1 MRDFD
6 VMWEAAGG
14 RVSGAVDRCAAVAVL
29 GDDPAATGA
38 VALGVARAHAM
49 SRRVF
54 LLDLLGDG
62 QGLTAGDTDALEA
75 PGVSDM
81 VHYGVSLGR
90 AARAH
95 RETPNLFLVPG
106 GAESPLSDDVLTHR
120 WWEVTTDQVRR
131 ADALVL
137 VAAPSMVPAIGSM
150 VRHMDGMLLVG
161 EAHAPAPGVRV
172 LAEVRA
178 AATMRSPVASGRVIA
193 PPPPPPRRARWRTAL
208 LVTALALAGGV
219 GWGTFDYWAPFAARL
234 LGRGAPLASTQ
245 PATDITLP
253 DVPAAPAV
261 AAVEAQP
268 TDAAFS
274 VELLF
279 TNSTQDALAYMA
291 QYADSLP
298 AATFAIHSIANDAD
312 RWYRILAGAFADS
325 GAADAYVSALQR
337 SGRLAT
343 GAGLVARTPLALVL
357 DSAASDALAQLRVA
371 AFRGRGIPAYALRD
385 SASTWRVFAGAFA
398 TELDAAL
405 LKQQLDSL
413 NIQSA
418 LVTRAGSTP

>member
-1 MRDFD
+1 VRDFD

-14 RVSGAVDRCAAVAVL
+14 RVSGSVDRSAAVAVL

-38 VALGVARAHAM
+38 VALGIARAHAM

-54 LLDLLGDG
+54 VLDLLGDG
-62 QGLTAGDTDALEA
+62 QGITAHDAAALEA

-95 RETPNLFLVPG
+95 RDTPNLFLVPG
-106 GAESPLSDDVLTHR
+106 GAESPLSDEVLTHR
-120 WWEVTTDQVRR
+120 WWAVTVEQIRR
-131 ADALVL
+131 ANALLL
-137 VAAPSMVPAIGSM
+137 VAAPAMVPAIGAM

-161 EAHAPAPGVRV
+161 EALAPAAGFPV

-178 AATMRSPVASGRVIA
+178 AATMRSPTTSARVIS
-193 PPPPPPRRARWRTAL
+193 PPPPPPSRARWRAVVVLGL
-208 LVTALALAGGV
+208 LVLV
-219 GWGTFDYWAPFAARL
+219 GAAWGTFARWSPLAARL
-234 LGRGAPLASTQ
+234 LGNRS
-245 PATDITLP
+245 PALGEPVSADIALP
-253 DVPAAPAV
+253 EIPESPSPPTV
-261 AAVEAQP
+261 ALPE
-268 TDAAFS
+268 TDAAYS

-279 TNSTQDALAYMA
+279 TNSWPDALAYLA

-298 AATFAIHSIANDAD
+298 ATTIAIHSISNDSD

-325 GAADAYVSALQR
+325 AAAEAYMTTLQR
-337 SGRLAT
+337 TGRLST
-343 GAGLVARTPLALVL
+343 GAGLVVHTPFALVL

-398 TELDAAL
+398 TQLESAL